1 MLKIFSKKKIIPSIL
16 SADFTILGEQLK
28 EIIKA
33 GIDVLHIDVMDGHFV
48 PNISIGTPVIKS
60 IKKNFPDFYLDV
72 HLMISNPEKHIQ
84 LFSEAGAD
92 LLNIHYEISNKNQ
105 ILDIIKEIRK
115 LDKNVGLTI
124 NPDTDVKNIE
134 NYLDYLDLILI
145 MSVFPGFGGQKFIE
159 SSIDKIKY
167 LSEIKKKKNYKF
179 VVEVDGGINRETIA
193 KVKKAGAD
201 WFVIGSAIFEKPD
214 IFNETKYYIDCIKQ
228 NEKK

>member
-1 MLKIFSKKKIIPSIL
+1 LLKIFSKKKIIPSIL